1 MLSALKTPSL
11 FLTIFAGL
19 FAGLYALSA
28 NVAPVYPDVSRRM
41 ELLEQQ
47 ADDIE
52 VITVGNSHS
61 IGVDFQTLGVRGFHL
76 WRPAGDLFETKY
88 VIENVIPQ
96 LSDARCV
103 LLPASY
109 FLLRRDN
116 AATVTTNHGE
126 RRRELY
132 ATTNSFDFL
141 DGDFKR
147 FVEAKL
153 TPIARPDHWKSVVE
167 ALAGR
172 PPDRLPVREDG
183 VIVYFGD
190 TDTLS
195 AASLKTHA
203 EEVSKEY
210 LDLQNEMEAH
220 HTMLVEDTYDTLEE
234 IAQYLQKRDLQLVLF
249 TPPYYTEHT
258 RQFDPVTTE
267 QMKTMV
273 RRFSS
278 TYPNVQYFDL
288 STDST
293 ITHTPAYYR
302 DSDHLNSRGAR
313 VFSDK
318 LKSVMRSQ
326 EGSAHCIIDH
336 P

>member
-1 MLSALKTPSL
+1 MLSALKVPSL

-28 NVAPVYPDVSRRM
+28 NVAPVYPDVGRRM

-52 VITVGNSHS
+52 VVTVGNSHG
-61 IGVDFQTLGVRGFHL
+61 IGVDFQTLGAKGFHL

-88 VIENVIPQ
+88 VVENVIPQ
-96 LSDARCV
+96 LPNARCV

-116 AATVTTNHGE
+116 AATVTTNHSE

-132 ATTNSFDFL
+132 ATTNFFNFL

-153 TPIARPDHWKSVVE
+153 TPIARPDHWKGVVE

-195 AASLKTHA
+195 VASLETHA
-203 EEVSKEY
+203 EEVAKEY

-220 HTMLVEDTYDTLEE
+220 HTGLVEETYDTLEE
-234 IAQYLQKRDLQLVLF
+234 IAQYLQRRDLQLILF

-258 RQFDPVTTE
+258 RQFDPATTE

-293 ITHTPAYYR
+293 ITQTPAYYR

-313 VFSDK
+313 VFSEK
-318 LKSVMRSQ
+318 LKEIMRSQ
-326 EGSAHCIIDH
+326 KGSAQCVIDQS
-336 P
+336 

>member
-1 MLSALKTPSL
+1 MLSALKVPSL

-28 NVAPVYPDVSRRM
+28 KVAPVYPDVSRRM

-52 VITVGNSHS
+52 MITVGNSHS
-61 IGVDFQTLGVRGFHL
+61 IGIDFQTLGVKGFHL

-88 VIENVIPQ
+88 VVENVIPQ
-96 LSDARCV
+96 LSNARCV

-116 AATVTTNHGE
+116 AATVTTNHSE

-132 ATTNSFDFL
+132 ATTNHFDFL

-153 TPIARPDHWKSVVE
+153 TPIARPDHWKGVVE

-172 PPDRLPVREDG
+172 PPDHLPVREDG

-195 AASLKTHA
+195 EASLEAHA
-203 EEVSKEY
+203 KEVAQEY

-220 HTMLVEDTYDTLEE
+220 HTTLVQDTYDALEE
-234 IAQYLQKRDLQLVLF
+234 ISQYLQRRGLQLVLF
-249 TPPYYTEHT
+249 TPPYYVEHT
-258 RQFDPVTTE
+258 RQFDSATTE
-267 QMKTMV
+267 QMKKMV

-293 ITHTPAYYR
+293 ITQTPTYYR
-302 DSDHLNSRGAR
+302 DSDHLNTRGAR
-313 VFSDK
+313 VFSEK
-318 LKSVMRSQ
+318 LKEVMRSRQ
-326 EGSAHCIIDH
+326 SSAQCVVDH
-336 P
+336 T